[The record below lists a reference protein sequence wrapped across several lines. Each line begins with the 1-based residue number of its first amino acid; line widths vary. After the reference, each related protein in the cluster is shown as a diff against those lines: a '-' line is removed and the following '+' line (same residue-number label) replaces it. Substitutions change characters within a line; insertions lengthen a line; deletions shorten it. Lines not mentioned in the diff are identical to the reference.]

1 MVRIKQLFAFI
12 GFCVIFLITT
22 ATVSLSQDYDI
33 DKLGLINPTF
43 DSIIKR
49 YCDDAGISFESENI
63 LICRI
68 FPQVDSF
75 EFRFANAGKNLRT
88 SLNLLGYFELIPSGY
103 CSLQN
108 KTIIIYGDE
117 IDQFLKLKSQKCNTE
132 SLMIKKNNP
141 DNSKPPLNF
150 EPDVYVYRIA
160 RQRIDY
166 IEFGKLYILE

>member
-1 MVRIKQLFAFI
+1 MVRIRQLSTFI
-12 GFCVIFLITT
+12 GFCVFFLITSAT
-22 ATVSLSQDYDI
+22 ASLSQDYDI
-33 DKLGLINPTF
+33 DKFGLINPTF
-43 DSIIKR
+43 DSILAR

-75 EFRFANAGKNLRT
+75 EFRFADAGKNLKT

-117 IDQFLKLKSQKCNTE
+117 IDQFLKLIFSKCKTE
-132 SLMIKKNNP
+132 SLIIKRNSRDK
-141 DNSKPPLNF
+141 SKPPLNF
-150 EPDVYVYRIA
+150 EPDVYVYRTA